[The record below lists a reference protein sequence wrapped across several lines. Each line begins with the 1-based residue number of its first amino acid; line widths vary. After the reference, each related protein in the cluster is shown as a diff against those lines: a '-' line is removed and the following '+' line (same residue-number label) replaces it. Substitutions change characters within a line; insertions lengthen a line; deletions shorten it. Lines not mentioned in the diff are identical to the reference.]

1 MPEGILEVTGPNN
14 LGDDVRN
21 HRAWNFMMCSNF
33 LSQYQGKN
41 MLTLHLCKNNFITI
55 PDGRHRL
62 YYDLPQPEAAELAQT
77 LVSNN
82 KIGPSPIF
90 LLVGRQSD
98 NRNQQ
103 CPKLSL
109 SPTLR
114 TITSHPQISS
124 APSTTPS
131 HLRLKS
137 AWSITLA
144 SKMLD
149 VTRMTMRRSRIWRR
163 VVRSLDWSKTRS
175 IRLLADV

>member
-1 MPEGILEVTGPNN
+1 MPEGILKVTGPNN
-14 LGDDVRN
+14 LEDDVRN

-41 MLTLHLCKNNFITI
+41 MLTFHLCKNNFITI
-55 PDGRHRL
+55 TDGRHRL

-77 LVSNN
+77 L
-82 KIGPSPIF
+82 
-90 LLVGRQSD
+90 
-98 NRNQQ
+98 

-124 APSTTPS
+124 ALSTTPS